1 MTNKLL
7 EYLIENG
14 IGQNF
19 FGKKLKTS
27 QSVIFRILRKGQ
39 MPTLKLALAIEKQT
53 KGKVTVYDWLPENK
67 NSAKPQNR
75 KKDKPK
81 QVDQQPEV

>member
-7 EYLIENG
+7 EYLLENG

-19 FGKKLKTS
+19 FGKKVKCC
-27 QSVIFRILRKGQ
+27 QSSMCRILRKGQ

-53 KGKVTVYDWLPENK
+53 KGKVTVYDWLPEK
-67 NSAKPQNR
+67 KDATKPQNR
-75 KKDKPK
+75 KKDKPEQIHQEPK
-81 QVDQQPEV
+81 I